1 MSVSIFCYCVSAV
14 WKIAAMF
21 FNTFF
26 TIKILD
32 RSCHA
37 SNSMIVFN
45 LLEHFPIYLI
55 VIEMVTDFF

>member
-1 MSVSIFCYCVSAV
+1 MSVSIFCYYVSAV

-37 SNSMIVFN
+37 SNCMIVFN
-45 LLEHFPIYLI
+45 LLEHFPHISDSY
-55 VIEMVTDFF
+55 